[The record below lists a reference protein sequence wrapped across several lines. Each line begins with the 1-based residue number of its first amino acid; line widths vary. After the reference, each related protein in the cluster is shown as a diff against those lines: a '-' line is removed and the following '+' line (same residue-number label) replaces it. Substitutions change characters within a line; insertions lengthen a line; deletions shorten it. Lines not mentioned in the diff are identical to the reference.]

1 MDLDQNHLENKLN
14 VLRTEKVNLS
24 KDLDLYFFS
33 FSSISKDE
41 VHCRAST
48 GLDVPKFMY
57 LLDLVEPGQNGE
69 GIKIY
74 EAKKSK
80 QQETCIQNSDCFKR
94 GPKPKL
100 NPEDEL
106 FMTLVWLKNA
116 FPLYHLS

>member
-1 MDLDQNHLENKLN
+1 M
-14 VLRTEKVNLS
+14 S

-57 LLDLVEPGQNGE
+57 LLDLVEPGQNSE

-94 GPKPKL
+94 GPRAEL
-100 NPEDEL
+100 NPEDGL
-106 FMTLVWLKNA
+106 FMTVVWLKNV
-116 FPLYHLS
+116 FPLYHLSLLFKIPVYQLCHVLLYLW